1 MTRRFTQ
8 WEWESG
14 PEVLPRYGSGD
25 AEYWFYRDPKKGD
38 SVVLLGDDGS
48 PYYLMNPLEV
58 PSGSAE
64 QVARRYGGI
73 RYERLW
79 VFQFGATG
87 PTNLLV
93 WARSLEEG
101 LEEAAGW
108 LRDFMPGHFMD
119 DEYMKELYA
128 EAREEL
134 GGDADEGEV
143 AEHAEA
149 DLTYTESGYLA
160 SHEWWG
166 SEAEGELEAA
176 GTYASRSLYA
186 AEYHDYDLIDSD
198 APEGVALTREELREM
213 FADRG
218 LGLTASD
225 VIAIAELPEDGRQ
238 TLGQF
243 TLERRG

>member
-79 VFQFGATG
+79 VFQFGAVGT
-87 PTNLLV
+87 TNLLV

-108 LRDFMPGHFMD
+108 LEEFAPGHFMD
-119 DEYMKELYA
+119 DEYMKERYD
-128 EAREEL
+128 EARAEL
-134 GGDADEGEV
+134 GPDADEDDV
-143 AEHAEA
+143 AQKAEA
-149 DLTYTESGYLA
+149 DLTYTESGYLT
-160 SHEWWG
+160 SYEWWAN
-166 SEAEGELEAA
+166 EADGALEEA
-176 GTYASRSLYA
+176 GTYASRALYA
-186 AEYHDYDLIDSD
+186 AAYYSYDLVSDSGETTELD
-198 APEGVALTREELREM
+198 EEELQKM
-213 FADRG
+213 FGHGG
-218 LGLTASD
+218 LGLSASD
-225 VIAIAELPEDGRQ
+225 VEKIVALDEGERAVLPRL
-238 TLGQF
+238 TI
-243 TLERRG
+243 ERVG